1 MSTAS
6 IGRVVNAVSNLSP
19 VDGSHDSIAFQSCAV
34 LPPPEAGL
42 TMNRTGSPAIPLTS
56 PSHRVRVHDARRV
69 DAFAHR
75 APHAHPAT
83 HLVGHPARPRLA
95 GAVVM
100 ADGRPHLERRAHGSL
115 PRTAISRARKRE
127 IGAAALLVCVAEMA

>member
-42 TMNRTGSPAIPLTS
+42 TMNRTGSPAIPYRL
-56 PSHRVRVHDARRV
+56 PPI
-69 DAFAHR
+69 AFGLMM
-75 APHAHPAT
+75 PAGAVLSLPDRHT
-83 HLVGHPARPRLA
+83 CIQPPRCSATQRARPRPVQGLWLL
-95 GAVVM
+95 V
-100 ADGRPHLERRAHGSL
+100 P
-115 PRTAISRARKRE
+115 PIST
-127 IGAAALLVCVAEMA
+127 AALLAPAHAPL